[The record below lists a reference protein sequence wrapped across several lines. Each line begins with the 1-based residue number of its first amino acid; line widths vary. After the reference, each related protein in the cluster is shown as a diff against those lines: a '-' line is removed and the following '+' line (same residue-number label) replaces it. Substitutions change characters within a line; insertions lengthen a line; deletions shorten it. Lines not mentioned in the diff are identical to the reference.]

1 MRQIGVW
8 SLHSRDQSAH
18 RRQNSLEVNSVD
30 LAYQAVW
37 LSEIQNAALTLRPE
51 HTHNFP
57 QSRVVVGQV
66 AKAESGSQEIEL
78 RICDRQTESVR
89 FYPSSGGSGCSCA
102 GTPP

>member
-1 MRQIGVW
+1 MRPIVVW

-57 QSRVVVGQV
+57 QSRVVVGKV
-66 AKAESGSQEIEL
+66 AKAESGGHEIEV
-78 RICDRQTESVR
+78 RICDRQNERVR
-89 FYPSSGGSGCSCA
+89 FYTATGCT
-102 GTPP
+102 G